1 MTSRSFDP
9 VTFEVI
15 QNSLD
20 SLVDEM
26 AITIMR
32 TAYSGIVKDA
42 LDYSTAL
49 CDRNGRVIAQGLTII
64 MHLGSFPSIVNSI
77 ITQYED
83 NIFPGDIFIAND
95 PYESGGIHLPDVFI
109 IKPIFVNKELE
120 AFAGTVA
127 HQADIGGLVSGSNAT
142 ESVEIYQDGLRI
154 PTLKL
159 YERGEP
165 NATLFTM
172 IETNVRVPKMVL
184 GDMRA

>member
-1 MTSRSFDP
+1 MTTRDIDP

-15 QNSLD
+15 QNGLD

-77 ITQYED
+77 IRQYEGR
-83 NIFPGDIFIAND
+83 IYPGDVFIAND

-109 IKPIFVNKELE
+109 IKPIYVNDELE

-142 ESVEIYQDGLRI
+142 EVRRDLPGR
-154 PTLKL
+154 PAD
-159 YERGEP
+159 P
-165 NATLFTM
+165 NAQALRTRRSQRDT
-172 IETNVRVPKMVL
+172 VRHDKNQ
-184 GDMRA
+184 RARA